1 MYKTILCAIESSDE
15 GKHVLSKAIKIA
27 EKFDSRLIVINVL
40 PYTFL
45 PKDYQKVLK
54 DEAIPKLEKLTSEF
68 SILKK
73 NKILKVGKPYDV
85 ICTEAMKKQVDLI
98 IIGTHSKTGLSA
110 LLGSTASGVA
120 NYAPCDV
127 HFIKV

>member
-68 SILKK
+68 NILKK

-85 ICTEAMKKQVDLI
+85 ICTEAV
-98 IIGTHSKTGLSA
+98 S
-110 LLGSTASGVA
+110 
-120 NYAPCDV
+120 
-127 HFIKV
+127 